1 MGVMTGAMI
10 QAAVLVSGI
19 LIVRKMFGEK
29 LHAYVR
35 YSLWLLVAL
44 RLLMPVNF
52 IDSPFSLL
60 RAVHV
65 VTEGYR
71 EASSGAEDLDGQPQN
86 RSITG
91 RDSQELTSENER
103 DVVTEQPGA
112 EGTLSAPEGDD
123 FRMVDGTAMA
133 DMEDE
138 DTTDRNRIMPADY
151 TVAAVFRGI
160 WIVGS
165 MVVGGIFFT
174 VHLRF
179 RRRLYR
185 ARKLCQQSGDKIAG
199 NGRKT
204 AGLHRNL
211 PIYQVK
217 KLEAPCLVGVLRPV
231 IYVGT
236 DIRTG
241 TERFRHVVT
250 HEQVHYLHGDHIW
263 ALLRAVLVTVY
274 WFHPFVWIAAA
285 ASGRG
290 GEIACDHG
298 TIKQLGEGERL
309 TYGEMLL
316 ELSGKNRGKRVY
328 SFGTMLRPGRS
339 EMKERIMRLAGGN
352 GTRMSAG
359 ILAAVLMLGMA
370 GCAFTGGAAENA
382 EVAAEAPADSNKQR
396 LEEGAD
402 GKADLDENPENDDAR
417 QDDVLSD
424 NERISEREQEA
435 VFDPEEEIS
444 EARQLTAAPAQIS
457 VETELGAD
465 GPWLDYA
472 GNPGLSGANNSVII
486 FHDYF
491 GLVVYDLTDREVVRS
506 LDLAAIDCNFTQGDN
521 ACQVAVS
528 ADGRDVWLH
537 PRKRQHMFHYDVE
550 KNLLRQL
557 PIVKNFEVDLEMEDL
572 FDRYVVT
579 EEQYVGW
586 RSNYLYEEYKDER
599 GLQTAYIYLYASSSE
614 DAVKLRNLQCVWD
627 DMVYIL
633 WDESADGAGLTAAE
647 FPYRHDGNV
656 QYVEILY
663 DEPCE
668 YSRISDTFVERV
680 HPVSGEVRTHEG
692 IDLVA
697 PDGADVMAAAD
708 GTVYETG
715 FSAEYGNYVVLLHQN
730 GEMTYY
736 CHCKDINASL
746 DEQVKRGDKIATV
759 GRSGRAT
766 GFFLHFALSRNGE
779 FVDPAEYMRP
789 AGSAGE
795 G

>member
-44 RLLMPVNF
+44 RLLIPVNF
-52 IDSPFSLL
+52 INSPFSLL

-71 EASSGAEDLDGQPQN
+71 EASSAAEDLDGQPQN

-138 DTTDRNRIMPADY
+138 DRTDRNRIMSADY
-151 TVAAVFRGI
+151 TVPAVLRGI

-185 ARKLCQQSGDKIAG
+185 ARKLCQQSGDKIVG

-204 AGLHRNL
+204 VGLHRNL

-217 KLEAPCLVGVLRPV
+217 KLEAPCLVGVLRPAV
-231 IYVGT
+231 YVGT

-241 TERFRHVVT
+241 TEWFRHVVT

-285 ASGRG
+285 ASVRD

-316 ELSGKNRGKRVY
+316 ELSRKNRGKRVY
-328 SFGTMLRPGRS
+328 SFGTMLRTGRS

-370 GCAFTGGAAENA
+370 GCAFTGGAAEN
-382 EVAAEAPADSNKQR
+382 
-396 LEEGAD
+396 
-402 GKADLDENPENDDAR
+402 DDAR

-424 NERISEREQEA
+424 NERIPEREPEA

-457 VETELGAD
+457 EETELGVD

-472 GNPGLSGANNSVII
+472 GKPGMGSANNSVII

-491 GLVVYDLTDREVVRS
+491 GLVVYDLTDSEVVSS
-506 LDLAAIDCNFTQGDN
+506 LDLAAIGCNFTQGDN
-521 ACQVAVS
+521 TCQVAVS
-528 ADGRDVWLH
+528 ADGREVWLH
-537 PRKRQHMFHYDVE
+537 PMKRQYMFHYDVE

-557 PIVKNFEVDLEMEDL
+557 PIVESFEVDLETQDL
-572 FDRYVVT
+572 FDRYLVT
-579 EEQYVGW
+579 EERYVGW

-599 GLQTAYIYLYASSSE
+599 GLQTAYIYLYASTSE
-614 DAVKLRNLQCVWD
+614 EAAKLRNLQCVWD
-627 DMVYIL
+627 DMVYTL
-633 WDESADGAGLTAAE
+633 WDGNQAGAVQTAAE
-647 FPYRHDGNV
+647 FPYQHDGNIHD
-656 QYVEILY
+656 VEIIY
-663 DEPCE
+663 DEPCV
-668 YSRISDTFVERV
+668 YSRISDTFGERTL
-680 HPVSGEVRTHEG
+680 PASGEVRMHEG
-692 IDLVA
+692 IDFA
-697 PDGADVMAAAD
+697 AEEGADIKAAAD
-708 GTVYETG
+708 GTVHETG
-715 FSAEYGNYVVLLHQN
+715 YTAEYGNYVVLLHQN
-730 GEMTYY
+730 GDMTYY
-736 CHCKDINASL
+736 CHCKGINVSP
-746 DEQVKRGDKIATV
+746 DEQVERGDTIATV

-779 FVDPAEYMRP
+779 FVDPAENM
-789 AGSAGE
+789 SLE
-795 G
+795 ILK

>member
-44 RLLMPVNF
+44 RLLIPVNF

-71 EASSGAEDLDGQPQN
+71 EASSAAEDLDGQPQN

-91 RDSQELTSENER
+91 RESRELTSENER

-123 FRMVDGTAMA
+123 FRMVDDTAMA

-138 DTTDRNRIMPADY
+138 DRTDRNRIMPADY

-185 ARKLCQQSGDKIAG
+185 ARKLCQQSEDKIAG

-217 KLEAPCLVGVLRPV
+217 KLEAPCLVGVLWPAV
-231 IYVGT
+231 YVGT

-285 ASGRG
+285 ASVRD

-316 ELSGKNRGKRVY
+316 ELSRKNRGKRVY

-359 ILAAVLMLGMA
+359 ILVAVLMLGMA

-382 EVAAEAPADSNKQR
+382 EVAADSNKQR
-396 LEEGAD
+396 LGEGAD
-402 GKADLDENPENDDAR
+402 GKAGLDENPENDDAR

-424 NERISEREQEA
+424 NERIPEREPEA

-457 VETELGAD
+457 EETELGVD

-472 GNPGLSGANNSVII
+472 GQPGMGSANNSVII

-491 GLVVYDLTDREVVRS
+491 GLVVYDLTDSEVVSS
-506 LDLAAIDCNFTQGDN
+506 LDLAAIGCNFTQGDN

-528 ADGRDVWLH
+528 ADGREVWLH
-537 PRKRQHMFHYDVE
+537 PMKRQYMFHYDVE

-557 PIVKNFEVDLEMEDL
+557 PIVKSFEVDLETQDL
-572 FDRYVVT
+572 FDRYLVT
-579 EEQYVGW
+579 EERYVGW

-599 GLQTAYIYLYASSSE
+599 GLQTAYIYLYASTSE
-614 DAVKLRNLQCVWD
+614 EAAKLRNLQCVWD
-627 DMVYIL
+627 DMVYTL
-633 WDESADGAGLTAAE
+633 WDGNQAGAVQTAAE
-647 FPYRHDGNV
+647 FPYQHDGNIHD
-656 QYVEILY
+656 VEIIY
-663 DEPCE
+663 DEPCA
-668 YSRISDTFVERV
+668 YSRISDTFGERT
-680 HPVSGEVRTHEG
+680 HPVGGEVRMHEG
-692 IDLVA
+692 IDFA
-697 PDGADVMAAAD
+697 AEEGADIKAAAD
-708 GTVYETG
+708 GIVHETG
-715 FSAEYGNYVVLLHQN
+715 YTAEYGNYVVLLHQN
-730 GEMTYY
+730 GDMTYY
-736 CHCKDINASL
+736 CHCKDINVSP
-746 DEQVKRGDKIATV
+746 DEQVERGDTIATV

-779 FVDPAEYMRP
+779 FVDPAENM
-789 AGSAGE
+789 SLE
-795 G
+795 ILK

>member
-71 EASSGAEDLDGQPQN
+71 EASSAAEDLDGQSQN

-91 RDSQELTSENER
+91 RDSRELTSENER

-112 EGTLSAPEGDD
+112 EGTLSSPESDD

-217 KLEAPCLVGVLRPV
+217 KLEAPCLVGVLRPAV
-231 IYVGT
+231 YVGT

-241 TERFRHVVT
+241 TEWFRHVVT

-285 ASGRG
+285 ASVRD

-457 VETELGAD
+457 EETELGVD

-472 GNPGLSGANNSVII
+472 GQPGMGGANNSVII
-486 FHDYF
+486 FHDYCLYS
-491 GLVVYDLTDREVVRS
+491 GVKT
-506 LDLAAIDCNFTQGDN
+506 LAF
-521 ACQVAVS
+521 
-528 ADGRDVWLH
+528 R
-537 PRKRQHMFHYDVE
+537 
-550 KNLLRQL
+550 
-557 PIVKNFEVDLEMEDL
+557 
-572 FDRYVVT
+572 
-579 EEQYVGW
+579 
-586 RSNYLYEEYKDER
+586 
-599 GLQTAYIYLYASSSE
+599 
-614 DAVKLRNLQCVWD
+614 RNL
-627 DMVYIL
+627 
-633 WDESADGAGLTAAE
+633 
-647 FPYRHDGNV
+647 
-656 QYVEILY
+656 
-663 DEPCE
+663 
-668 YSRISDTFVERV
+668 
-680 HPVSGEVRTHEG
+680 
-692 IDLVA
+692 
-697 PDGADVMAAAD
+697 
-708 GTVYETG
+708 
-715 FSAEYGNYVVLLHQN
+715 
-730 GEMTYY
+730 
-736 CHCKDINASL
+736 
-746 DEQVKRGDKIATV
+746 
-759 GRSGRAT
+759 
-766 GFFLHFALSRNGE
+766 
-779 FVDPAEYMRP
+779 
-789 AGSAGE
+789 
-795 G
+795 

>member
-44 RLLMPVNF
+44 RLLIPVNF

-71 EASSGAEDLDGQPQN
+71 EASSAAEDLDGQSQN

-91 RDSQELTSENER
+91 RDSRELTSENER

-123 FRMVDGTAMA
+123 FRMVDDTAMA

-138 DTTDRNRIMPADY
+138 DRTDRNRIMPADY
-151 TVAAVFRGI
+151 TVVAAFRGI

-185 ARKLCQQSGDKIAG
+185 ARKLCEQSGDKIAG

-204 AGLHRNL
+204 VGLHRDL

-217 KLEAPCLVGVLRPV
+217 KLEAPCLVGVLRPA

-263 ALLRAVLVTVY
+263 ALLRAVLVAVY

-285 ASGRG
+285 ASVRD

-316 ELSGKNRGKRVY
+316 ELSRKNRGKRVY
-328 SFGTMLRPGRS
+328 SFGTMLHPGRT

-370 GCAFTGGAAENA
+370 GCTFTGGAA
-382 EVAAEAPADSNKQR
+382 
-396 LEEGAD
+396 
-402 GKADLDENPENDDAR
+402 ENDDAR

-424 NERISEREQEA
+424 NERIPEREPEA

-457 VETELGAD
+457 EETELGVD

-472 GNPGLSGANNSVII
+472 GQPGMGSANNSVII

-491 GLVVYDLTDREVVRS
+491 GLVVYDLTDSEVVSS
-506 LDLAAIDCNFTQGDN
+506 LDLAAIGCNFTQGDN

-528 ADGRDVWLH
+528 ADGREVWLH
-537 PRKRQHMFHYDVE
+537 PMKRQYMFHYDVE

-557 PIVKNFEVDLEMEDL
+557 PIVKSFEVDLETQDL
-572 FDRYVVT
+572 FDRYLVT
-579 EEQYVGW
+579 EERYVGW

-599 GLQTAYIYLYASSSE
+599 GLQTAYIYLYASTSE
-614 DAVKLRNLQCVWD
+614 EAAKLRNLQCVWD
-627 DMVYIL
+627 DMVYTL
-633 WDESADGAGLTAAE
+633 WDGNQAGAVQTAAE
-647 FPYRHDGNV
+647 FPYQHDGNIHD
-656 QYVEILY
+656 VEIIY
-663 DEPCE
+663 DEPCV
-668 YSRISDTFVERV
+668 YSRISDTFGERT
-680 HPVSGEVRTHEG
+680 HPIGGEVRMHEG
-692 IDLVA
+692 IDFA
-697 PDGADVMAAAD
+697 AEEGADIKAAAD
-708 GTVYETG
+708 GIVHETG
-715 FSAEYGNYVVLLHQN
+715 YTAEYGNYVVLLHQN
-730 GEMTYY
+730 GDMTYY
-736 CHCKDINASL
+736 CHCKDINVSP
-746 DEQVKRGDKIATV
+746 DEQIERGDTIATV

-766 GFFLHFALSRNGE
+766 GSFLHFALSRNGE
-779 FVDPAEYMRP
+779 FVDPVENMSLEILP
-789 AGSAGE
+789 Q
-795 G
+795 